1 MVLGHYFLKLADS
14 LRKYMKQCYFSQNNI
29 KYIDYK
35 DVEILK
41 KFLNPHARMLS
52 RKKTGVTAKNQR
64 KLAEAVKRARF
75 MGLLPYVTR

>member
-1 MVLGHYFLKLADS
+1 
-14 LRKYMKQCYFSQNNI
+14 MKQCFFTQNNI

-35 DVEILK
+35 DVDILK
-41 KFLNPHARMLS
+41 KFLNPHARLLS

-75 MGLLPYVTR
+75 MALLPFVAK